1 MSTFSIM
8 TWNVE
13 NLFLVGDES
22 GPATKEIFEEKQVN
36 LAATISTFG
45 PDVVALQEIG
55 RPAAAEDLQAR
66 LNGAYPHLLLANH
79 PDPRHIRVGFLSKHP
94 LQAVHELFKFPDAA
108 LSTIPGP
115 ESAPIT
121 RMGRGALKVT
131 VEPKNNVQINLVT
144 VHLKSK
150 LVTYANGR
158 RFPHDENERARGAG
172 LALAKRAAEAVA
184 LRVFVNGLVAGND
197 RPLILLGDLNDEPNA
212 VTTTLLL
219 GPEDG
224 SVQREDKGDDVRL
237 YNLAEKIT
245 AERRYS
251 RVYKKRKEL
260 IDHILATKDLFV
272 RTRSIDSLVEPIEP
286 IDESTEKRRSANF
299 PDHAPVLA
307 RFDLDV

>member
-1 MSTFSIM
+1 MEHIRTCCSLTIPTRVISASAFSRNIRYRPCTSCSSFPM
-8 TWNVE
+8 RA
-13 NLFLVGDES
+13 S
-22 GPATKEIFEEKQVN
+22 
-36 LAATISTFG
+36 TISRTRR
-45 PDVVALQEIG
+45 A
-55 RPAAAEDLQAR
+55 
-66 LNGAYPHLLLANH
+66 
-79 PDPRHIRVGFLSKHP
+79 IRSLGC
-94 LQAVHELFKFPDAA
+94 
-108 LSTIPGP
+108 
-115 ESAPIT
+115 
-121 RMGRGALKVT
+121 
-131 VEPKNNVQINLVT
+131 VT

-150 LVTYANGR
+150 LATYANNR
-158 RFPHDENERARGAG
+158 RFPLDENERARGAG

-245 AERRYS
+245 PERRYS